1 MWPLGPHHARTTL
14 ISVVRVQPRASEG
27 ITDLLSTPEC
37 GNTTTEH
44 MVFEPSKTQ
53 REREE
58 REREGKRIKKDL
70 TSIFYPSPPSSLF
83 SLDVHLIHTKQFG
96 DSPPPRFPIMFSFS
110 NSRTYTGGFPP
121 HVFSFAFYQTW
132 TNHHNHKNFANRTLE
147 GQRLSPFDRGRTD
160 SSVTPNILYAEKGVS
175 RLIVNKKRRSRS
187 LPDSTRQIAPPTRS
201 GHAPLFR
208 ESGKKSQPVHHCTV
222 LIW

>member
-121 HVFSFAFYQTW
+121 TCFLLHSIKLGRIITI
-132 TNHHNHKNFANRTLE
+132 TKTLLTE
-147 GQRLSPFDRGRTD
+147 LSRASACP
-160 SSVTPNILYAEKGVS
+160 
-175 RLIVNKKRRSRS
+175 RLIGDGRIPPSRQTSSTQKR
-187 LPDSTRQIAPPTRS
+187 
-201 GHAPLFR
+201 GFR
-208 ESGKKSQPVHHCTV
+208 D
-222 LIW
+222 